1 MDLLT
6 LIEQFISQWWTIAVA
21 TLIIFSVYS
30 WGIAP
35 FRVLKNAFDDK
46 VPGPTALPFIGN
58 LLDAVRHKGQMHLQI
73 DEYYKRYGDVFGMFL
88 LGSLPTLVISDLD
101 MVKEVFVKK
110 FQAFRDRPVS
120 FANCVE
126 LKL

>member
-1 MDLLT
+1 MDVVLSEYLNKSHNFAN
-6 LIEQFISQWWTIAVA
+6 FIFMTSS
-21 TLIIFSVYS
+21 LRYS
-30 WGIAP
+30 IAP
-35 FRVLKNAFDDK
+35 FRVLKNTFDDK

-58 LLDAVRHKGQMHLQI
+58 MLDAVRHKGQMHLQI
-73 DEYYKRYGDVFGMFL
+73 DEYYKRYGDVFGMYL

-120 FANCVE
+120 FAN
-126 LKL
+126 

>member
-1 MDLLT
+1 M
-6 LIEQFISQWWTIAVA
+6 
-21 TLIIFSVYS
+21 
-30 WGIAP
+30 
-35 FRVLKNAFDDK
+35 
-46 VPGPTALPFIGN
+46 
-58 LLDAVRHKGQMHLQI
+58 LDAVRHKGQMHLQI
-73 DEYYKRYGDVFGMFL
+73 DEYYKRYGDVFGMYL

-110 FQAFRDRPVS
+110 FHAFRDRPVS